1 MPIRVH
7 CPNGCLIRMP
17 ANRAGKIVRCPECKA
32 TIELPPISQSEQKSG
47 KPIPILAV
55 LIAPPALGN
64 ANLEEKS
71 ELPVDSILLA
81 GEFVADADASG
92 LAAIERA
99 MERVG
104 ASAVPSENSGNPEN
118 FEPVEPPEQ
127 LVPLGPLGL
136 SIAATD
142 SSPAIKA
149 RLNIPSELSPVG
161 IRMSELHHKAK
172 RKEIMAT
179 VEPIVDVKPIV
190 ATPSPI
196 RVRSRRVK
204 PPAAPSAFE
213 LHDSEE
219 VALEAQSWQER
230 VLLSN
235 SDRRVLARFF
245 AYTVCMVAMIN
256 LLPAFIDGYTWYH
269 AVETTI
275 LPRWIYLLVFVAAV
289 HVIYAVLLF
298 QIPDWST
305 LRAVSIALL
314 GIAFVFGLFSTS
326 LLFEGGGGIITNFL
340 GLSYSIVQRAVIWCV
355 AMLCLSTL
363 MSYWGGRE
371 AAQWQRA
378 EQLLIE
384 ILGKPTG

>member
-32 TIELPPISQSEQKSG
+32 TIELSPISQSEQKSG

-55 LIAPPALGN
+55 LIAPPPLGN
-64 ANLEEKS
+64 ANLSEKS
-71 ELPVDSILLA
+71 ELPIDSIWPA

-99 MERVG
+99 LEGVED
-104 ASAVPSENSGNPEN
+104 SAVPGEYLGNSEN

-127 LVPLGPLGL
+127 LDPLGL
-136 SIAATD
+136 SIAEID
-142 SSPAIKA
+142 SAPAIKA
-149 RLNIPSELSPVG
+149 RLNIPPELSPIG
-161 IRMSELHHKAK
+161 IRMSELQHKTK
-172 RKEIMAT
+172 RKEIMAA

-190 ATPSPI
+190 ATPIPA

-204 PPAAPSAFE
+204 PPAAPPAFE
-213 LHDSEE
+213 LQDSKE

-245 AYTVCMVAMIN
+245 AFTVCMVAMIN
-256 LLPAFIDGYTWYH
+256 LLPAFIDGYAWYQ
-269 AVETTI
+269 AIETTI

>member
-32 TIELPPISQSEQKSG
+32 TIELSPISESEQKSG

-55 LIAPPALGN
+55 LIAPPTPGIE
-64 ANLEEKS
+64 NLEEKRD
-71 ELPVDSILLA
+71 LPIDSIWPA
-81 GEFVADADASG
+81 NEFVADTDASG
-92 LAAIERA
+92 LVVIERA
-99 MERVG
+99 MESAG
-104 ASAVPSENSGNPEN
+104 NPTASCDSSENPQH
-118 FEPVEPPEQ
+118 FEPAEPPEQ
-127 LVPLGPLGL
+127 LDSIGL

-142 SSPAIKA
+142 SAPAIKA
-149 RLNIPSELSPVG
+149 RLNIPNELSPVG
-161 IRMSELHHKAK
+161 IRMSELQHKAK
-172 RKEIMAT
+172 KKEIMAT
-179 VEPIVDVKPIV
+179 VEPIADVKPIV
-190 ATPSPI
+190 ATPIPA

-204 PPAAPSAFE
+204 PPSAPPAFE
-213 LHDSEE
+213 FRESEE
-219 VALEAQSWQER
+219 VELEPQSWQER

-245 AYTVCMVAMIN
+245 AFTVCMVALIN

-326 LLFEGGGGIITNFL
+326 LLFEGGGGIVTNFL

-371 AAQWQRA
+371 AAQWQRS
-378 EQLLIE
+378 EQLLVE
-384 ILGKPTG
+384 ILGKP

>member
-32 TIELPPISQSEQKSG
+32 TIELSSISQSEQKSG

-55 LIAPPALGN
+55 LIAPPPLGN

-71 ELPVDSILLA
+71 ELPIDSIWPA

-99 MERVG
+99 MEG
-104 ASAVPSENSGNPEN
+104 
-118 FEPVEPPEQ
+118 VEPPEQ
-127 LVPLGPLGL
+127 LDPLGL
-136 SIAATD
+136 SIAEID
-142 SSPAIKA
+142 SAPAIKA
-149 RLNIPSELSPVG
+149 RLNIPGELSPIG
-161 IRMSELHHKAK
+161 IRMSELQHKAK
-172 RKEIMAT
+172 QKEIMAT

-190 ATPSPI
+190 ATPSPA

-204 PPAAPSAFE
+204 PPAAPPAFE

-219 VALEAQSWQER
+219 VASEAQSWQER

-245 AYTVCMVAMIN
+245 AFTVCMVAMIN
-256 LLPAFIDGYTWYH
+256 LLPAFIDAYSWYH
-269 AVETTI
+269 AIETTI